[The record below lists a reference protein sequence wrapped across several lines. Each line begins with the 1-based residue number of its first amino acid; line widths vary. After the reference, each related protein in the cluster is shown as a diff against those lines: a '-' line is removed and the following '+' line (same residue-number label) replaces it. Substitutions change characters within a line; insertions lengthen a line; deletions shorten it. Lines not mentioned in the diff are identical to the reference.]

1 MDRQESYKRV
11 YVKEARPCF
20 PERTGR
26 DLRPV
31 FQRLVEDED
40 FRNLKTFRS
49 QVKEAKAFVEDE
61 ANLEKELPISE
72 LMKFFDVQHDQT
84 IRSILNS
91 KDGDGLYMGRK
102 PNLSDDDY
110 EEIGR
115 WIAEAT
121 ANKKPLTLADIVA
134 RLLETNRVTTKDA
147 LRKGLGRRKIFKII
161 EATPV
166 NASRLHI
173 DDEKVQQF
181 HNLAEVLLH
190 DVPAAFVFNM
200 DETGINEYANAKKR
214 QVVVDKNFPGD
225 KTEYPVER
233 NTNSSTLV
241 ACIAADGTGIPPLLV
256 VKK

>member
-1 MDRQESYKRV
+1 MENPPTFARV

-20 PERTGR
+20 IEMTRG

-61 ANLEKELPISE
+61 ANLEKELPIAE

-121 ANKKPLTLADIVA
+121 ANKNPLTLADIVA
-134 RLLETNRVTTKDA
+134 GLLETNRLTTKDA
-147 LRKGLGRRKIFKII
+147 LRKGLGRRKTYKII

-173 DDEKVQQF
+173 DDEKVQ
-181 HNLAEVLLH
+181 
-190 DVPAAFVFNM
+190 
-200 DETGINEYANAKKR
+200 
-214 QVVVDKNFPGD
+214 
-225 KTEYPVER
+225 
-233 NTNSSTLV
+233 
-241 ACIAADGTGIPPLLV
+241 
-256 VKK
+256 